1 MIALLAYSSALLP
14 SPLPAQKNQA
24 AAAATSASRRA
35 ILLGAGAAS
44 SLALA
49 PIAPAFAADANLF
62 TPAAGSL
69 DGTTIL
75 ITGANTGL
83 GLESAKRLA
92 AGGARILVTARTKA
106 KADAAAADVG
116 GTAVGVECD
125 LADLASVKALPT
137 RLAETLGTSPTI
149 DVLLNNAGVMAVP
162 ERLSTMDGFEKT
174 VGINHLGH
182 FALVSALMPSL
193 LRAKSGFRVVTV
205 SSDAH
210 RFVDKKSMGES
221 LAANLDPPNYAAG
234 GWGAYGV
241 SKAAN
246 VLFTV
251 ELQRRIEAAGAKGSA
266 VTLHPG
272 VVQTD
277 LARYIVGGVEATDL
291 HPTDVPPPTGVGA
304 FLKANVLDKAI
315 LTVDKGANTQV
326 YLAAAADTGG
336 DRTQRGGLFFDNMKA
351 VKPTD
356 AASDNE
362 LASQLWA
369 LSEKLTGTTI
379 TI

>member
-174 VGINHLGH
+174 VGI
-182 FALVSALMPSL
+182 VSATLLSRAPDHALPSI
-193 LRAKSGFRVVTV
+193 FQ
-205 SSDAH
+205 
-210 RFVDKKSMGES
+210 F
-221 LAANLDPPNYAAG
+221 
-234 GWGAYGV
+234 
-241 SKAAN
+241 
-246 VLFTV
+246 
-251 ELQRRIEAAGAKGSA
+251 SA
-266 VTLHPG
+266 
-272 VVQTD
+272 
-277 LARYIVGGVEATDL
+277 
-291 HPTDVPPPTGVGA
+291 
-304 FLKANVLDKAI
+304 
-315 LTVDKGANTQV
+315 
-326 YLAAAADTGG
+326 
-336 DRTQRGGLFFDNMKA
+336 
-351 VKPTD
+351 
-356 AASDNE
+356 
-362 LASQLWA
+362 
-369 LSEKLTGTTI
+369 
-379 TI
+379 

>member
-1 MIALLAYSSALLP
+1 MTTNAHFTLRL
-14 SPLPAQKNQA
+14 
-24 AAAATSASRRA
+24 R
-35 ILLGAGAAS
+35 
-44 SLALA
+44 LAL
-49 PIAPAFAADANLF
+49 PQ
-62 TPAAGSL
+62 
-69 DGTTIL
+69 
-75 ITGANTGL
+75 
-83 GLESAKRLA
+83 
-92 AGGARILVTARTKA
+92 
-106 KADAAAADVG
+106 
-116 GTAVGVECD
+116 
-125 LADLASVKALPT
+125 
-137 RLAETLGTSPTI
+137 
-149 DVLLNNAGVMAVP
+149 
-162 ERLSTMDGFEKT
+162 
-174 VGINHLGH
+174 NHLGH